1 MPQTLADWLQACS
14 LPKSEARMLLQHA
27 GGYTRARQI
36 TCAEDIL
43 PESVLASLNHL
54 AERRLRGEPMAY
66 LLGEREFYGR
76 MFAVNPNVLI
86 PRPETEHLVEAVL
99 RHLPQNG
106 KVWDMGTGSGI
117 IAVTIALE
125 RPDVFVRASDISPAA
140 LDTAKANAAKLGAEV
155 EFACGSWFDVDRP
168 SEQHGYD
175 VIVSNP
181 PYIEAEDDH
190 LRQGDLRFEPQNALT
205 DFSDG
210 LSAFRVLA
218 EKAGVYLKAGGW
230 LMVEHGYNQG
240 DAVRYLFSDNGFAE
254 VVTLPDLAGLER
266 LTIGRLKEIKS

>member
-1 MPQTLADWLQACS
+1 MPQTLADWLRVCS
-14 LPKSEARMLLQHA
+14 LPKSEARMLLQYA

-43 PESVLASLNHL
+43 PESVLESLSHL
-54 AERRLRGEPMAY
+54 VRRRLCGEPMAY

-117 IAVTIALE
+117 IAVTVALE
-125 RPDVFVRASDISPAA
+125 RPDVFVRASDISLAA
-140 LDTAKANAAKLGAEV
+140 LDTAKVNAAKLGAEV

-168 SEQHGYD
+168 SEQHDYD

-181 PYIEAEDDH
+181 PYIEAKDSH
-190 LRQGDLRFEPQNALT
+190 LWQGDLRFEPQNALT

-218 EKAGVYLKAGGW
+218 CEAGIYLKVGGW

-240 DAVRYLFSDNGFAE
+240 SAVRTLFEDNGFSE
-254 VVTLPDLAGLER
+254 VETLADLAGLDR
-266 LTIGRLKEIKS
+266 LTIGCLKAIK